1 MLTGSMVAVVTPMD
15 ADGAVNYREFAS
27 VIDFHVTGGTEAL
40 VVAGTTGES
49 ATLDHDEHIELL
61 ERACEL
67 AAGRIPIIAGTG
79 SNSTAQ
85 TLNLSRAVD
94 RLPIA
99 AFLVVTPYYN
109 KPPQEGMRR
118 HFSAVADAVHHPV
131 ILYNVPGRTGVDL
144 KPETVVKL
152 AAHPN
157 IHGIK
162 EATGELERVRVLRE
176 TCGAEF
182 VLLSGDDATAREF
195 MLQGGDGVI
204 SVTGNVAPAGMRRL
218 CDAARGRPA
227 RRSGEDRR
235 RFAGAAQELFCES
248 NPIPVKWA
256 VQQMGLIGPGIRLPL
271 MPFAPQYHAPVA
283 SAMITAG
290 AQSLPRDSAIR
301 RSLRCAPHRFRA
313 LRRSHG
319 GAIACEPTE
328 R

>member
-15 ADGAVNYREFAS
+15 ADGAVNYRDLAR
-27 VIDFHVTGGTEAL
+27 VIDFHVSGGTEAL
-40 VVAGTTGES
+40 IVAGTTGES

-61 ERACEL
+61 DRACEI
-67 AAGRIPIIAGTG
+67 AEGRIPIIAGTG

-99 AFLVVTPYYN
+99 AYLVVTPYYN

-118 HFSAVADAVHHPV
+118 HFTAIADAVHHPV

-144 KPETVVKL
+144 KPETVAKL
-152 AAHPN
+152 AVHPN
-157 IHGIK
+157 IGGIK
-162 EATGELERVRVLRE
+162 EATGELARVRALRE

-218 CDAARGRPA
+218 CDAARAGRRVDAERIDADLQPLH
-227 RRSGEDRR
+227 RN
-235 RFAGAAQELFCES
+235 LFCES

-256 VQQMGLIGPGIRLPL
+256 CHKMGLIGPGIRLPL
-271 MPFAPQYHAPVA
+271 VPLAPQYHAVVA
-283 SAMITAG
+283 SAMIAAG
-290 AQSLPRDSAIR
+290 VQVAA
-301 RSLRCAPHRFRA
+301 A
-313 LRRSHG
+313 
-319 GAIACEPTE
+319 
-328 R
+328 